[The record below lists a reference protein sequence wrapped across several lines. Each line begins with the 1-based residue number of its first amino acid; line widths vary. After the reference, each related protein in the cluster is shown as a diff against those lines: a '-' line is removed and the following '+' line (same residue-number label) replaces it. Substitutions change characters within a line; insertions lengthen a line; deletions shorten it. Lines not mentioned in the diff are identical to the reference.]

1 MTCEC
6 GILLIVEA
14 IKQPLSIASQA
25 AILARHESGLVPGF
39 YRSEMSESDRT
50 EYLTGLNLNPR
61 VESYVLT
68 VTESVRDGNALIP
81 VNVESRAYVDR
92 ELSELEYA
100 RITILAASDCQR
112 FITVELTAKSA
123 WNDTAERLL
132 EVSHN
137 FM

>member
-1 MTCEC
+1 MTD
-6 GILLIVEA
+6 A
-14 IKQPLSIASQA
+14 
-25 AILARHESGLVPGF
+25 
-39 YRSEMSESDRT
+39 DRT

-68 VTESVRDGNALIP
+68 VTESVRDGNDLIP

-92 ELSELEYA
+92 DLAELEYA
-100 RITILAASDCQR
+100 RCVLLAASDCKR

-132 EVSHN
+132 EASHN

>member
-1 MTCEC
+1 MD
-6 GILLIVEA
+6 A
-14 IKQPLSIASQA
+14 IKQPLSIVTQAS
-25 AILARHESGLVPGF
+25 ILARHESGLVPSF
-39 YRSEMSESDRT
+39 YRSEMTDADRT

-61 VESYVLT
+61 VESYILT

-81 VNVESRAYVDR
+81 VNVESRSYVDR

-112 FITVELTAKSA
+112 FITVELSAKSA
-123 WNDTAERLL
+123 WNDSAERLL
-132 EVSHN
+132 EISHN